1 MLPTLLGA
9 AVCMRKSCSEVNRG
23 GSQADSHVI
32 KAKWNIRR
40 RGRDQNTTRKGSSK
54 SYREAPHNKES
65 RQKDDSKLD
74 VLSLLR
80 RPGVCV
86 CVLLLLLLHQQQH
99 FKQHSSSS
107 LSAGR
112 RRAISLT
119 EVYILLSTLT
129 IDSLK
134 LHSYCIQDKSLKG

>member
-86 CVLLLLLLHQQQH
+86 CAAAAASPPAAALQTAFFKFSQRWKKKSHQP
-99 FKQHSSSS
+99 
-107 LSAGR
+107 
-112 RRAISLT
+112 
-119 EVYILLSTLT
+119 
-129 IDSLK
+129 D
-134 LHSYCIQDKSLKG
+134 

>member
-1 MLPTLLGA
+1 MLPTLL
-9 AVCMRKSCSEVNRG
+9 CKRTSCSEVNRG

-32 KAKWNIRR
+32 TAKWNIRR
-40 RGRDQNTTRKGSSK
+40 RGRDKNTTRKGSSK

-80 RPGVCV
+80 RPRVCV
-86 CVLLLLLLHQQQH
+86 CVLLLLLLHKQQH
-99 FKQHSSSS
+99 YKQQSSSS

-112 RRAISLT
+112 RT

-129 IDSLK
+129 TDSLQ